1 MALKISVIAPDK
13 VVWSTPA
20 EEVVLPS
27 TTGQLGILNDHAPLI
42 SALEIGVLRVKLEDN
57 WKPIILLGGFAE
69 VEDNVVTILVNG
81 VEEVTE
87 GDLAEAKNELEKTSI
102 ELENAQTDKE
112 KIEASQK
119 LKKVSARVQALTFL

>member
-1 MALKISVIAPDK
+1 M
-13 VVWSTPA
+13 
-20 EEVVLPS
+20 
-27 TTGQLGILNDHAPLI
+27 
-42 SALEIGVLRVKLEDN
+42 KLENN

-69 VEDNVVTILVNG
+69 VENNEVTILVNG
-81 VEEVTE
+81 VEEVNE
-87 GDLAEAKNELEKTSI
+87 GDLTAAKSELEKASI

>member
-1 MALKISVIAPDK
+1 
-13 VVWSTPA
+13 
-20 EEVVLPS
+20 VLPS

-69 VEDNVVTILVNG
+69 VVDNVVTILVNG